1 VYTVACEPAISNYMY
16 ARDFMVSVA
25 DITQGQAVALGSAQL
40 LVDVI
45 LGKYLCDCCD
55 HYLVLDASC
64 LFVDIDVFSKVR
76 SMMNSV

>member
-1 VYTVACEPAISNYMY
+1 VCFFVLSLLPGITVYTVACEPAISNYMY

-45 LGKYLCDCCD
+45 LGKSPVVY
-55 HYLVLDASC
+55 
-64 LFVDIDVFSKVR
+64 F
-76 SMMNSV
+76 

>member
-45 LGKYLCDCCD
+45 LGESPVVTVVTTILC
-55 HYLVLDASC
+55 
-64 LFVDIDVFSKVR
+64 
-76 SMMNSV
+76 